1 MINYNDLV
9 NAMVTS
15 FGNIAQLLGMLAP
28 ADPVVPYI
36 DSNPQNNS
44 VMKARYQMQPGQVMV
59 AWLETNF
66 AQEEMGKWLH
76 RVEIYVR
83 AMRNQSDG
91 DVVAAIMNGIPDPGD
106 GQCWRNCPIM
116 TGVLPTNVL
125 SINRVTDEEGID
137 YSVILTETAET
148 GDWPWP

>member
-1 MINYNDLV
+1 MATDVLPAPV
-9 NAMVTS
+9 APKAGATS
-15 FGNIAQLLGMLAP
+15 CPANVRETKIAFGFI
-28 ADPVVPYI
+28 
-36 DSNPQNNS
+36 PQTD
-44 VMKARYQMQPGQVMV
+44 V
-59 AWLETNF
+59 AT
-66 AQEEMGKWLH
+66 A
-76 RVEIYVR
+76 
-83 AMRNQSDG
+83 
-91 DVVAAIMNGIPDPGD
+91 DPGD